1 MLKGKKIVLTAVSK
15 SSLEK
20 FMNWRNEPELRKYF
34 REHREINEDMQ
45 LAWYENKVLK
55 DPNQV
60 NFEIREKERNK
71 LIGHCGL
78 YYIDWVHR
86 HAEFGIYVGDQNYR
100 NGGFGSDSLRTLIKY
115 GFEDLNLNK
124 IWCEVYANNSAIDV
138 YEGIGFALEGVQ
150 RQHYFNEG
158 KYWDSMIL
166 SMLREEWRNNE

>member
-1 MLKGKKIVLTAVSK
+1 MLRGKKTILTAVSQE
-15 SSLEK
+15 SLK
-20 FMNWRNEPELRKYF
+20 QLMDWRNEPELRKYF
-34 REHREINEDMQ
+34 REHREINETMQ
-45 LAWYENKVLK
+45 QAWYENKVLK

-60 NFEIREKERNK
+60 NFEIRTKDNN

-86 HAEFGIYVGDQNYR
+86 HAEFGIYIGDKNYR
-100 NGGFGSDSLRTLIKY
+100 NGGYGSDSLRTLIKY

-124 IWCEVYANNSAIDV
+124 IWCEVYDNNAAIDV

-158 KYWDSMIL
+158 RYWNSNIL
-166 SMLREEWRNNE
+166 SMLREEWETNE

>member
-1 MLKGKKIVLTAVSK
+1 MLRGKKTILTAVSQE
-15 SSLEK
+15 SLK
-20 FMNWRNEPELRKYF
+20 QLMDWRNEPELRKYF
-34 REHREINEDMQ
+34 REYREINETMQ
-45 LAWYENKVLK
+45 QAWYENKVLK

-60 NFEIREKERNK
+60 NFEIRTKDNN

-86 HAEFGIYVGDQNYR
+86 HAEFGIYIGDKNYR
-100 NGGFGSDSLRTLIKY
+100 NGGYGSDSLRTLIKY

-124 IWCEVYANNSAIDV
+124 IWCEVYDNNAAIDV

-158 KYWDSMIL
+158 RYWNSNIL
-166 SMLREEWRNNE
+166 SMLREEWETNE